1 MKTANL
7 LIDARGPQ
15 IQHRSGLTASDT
27 FIYLAIEGEKPKVF
41 FDAREFA
48 VMRAKLTKLKNG
60 VQVEQLE
67 RYLKK
72 TFKGKGDPLVAIAI
86 VILKEK
92 TGKNFALWAT
102 IGVIASYFLTFGFN
116 LPNVNAD
123 KNTIIAALLA
133 VLAAFS
139 FAVGTVFGKKIATKL
154 DFVTVTY
161 YRYGITSLLMF
172 FYLIFNYPKLL
183 LILNLSSKIW
193 MIFWIIPLTTGIGAM
208 FLYFYGLKNVNA
220 TVSTICELFFPISA
234 LFLDYLVNGIILSPI
249 QIISAAVMIF
259 AVTMLIFQH
268 QNYKKT
274 KAKANAR

>member
-1 MKTANL
+1 LAGFLENCVNKPVDTTGSLAVIGGVIGTLTIVKALSL
-7 LIDARGPQ
+7 LQFKALSIVLLLQ
-15 IQHRSGLTASDT
+15 
-27 FIYLAIEGEKPKVF
+27 
-41 FDAREFA
+41 
-48 VMRAKLTKLKNG
+48 KLQPIFVIL
-60 VQVEQLE
+60 L
-67 RYLKK
+67 
-72 TFKGKGDPLVAIAI
+72 AI